1 MNNTSSSKFKR
12 SQTSLT
18 STQQNFHSNNNN
30 NNINNEQFQSKLVDM
45 NIDISKLNRKINQ
58 YNSNYDNIASLLQEE
73 AKLRQNIERKTFFM
87 HESLTEQIQKLK
99 TSFTELSN
107 TLTSHV
113 ESIKDEILTDVRNNN
128 SKFLSSFESNIKRF
142 NEYEKHLS
150 TTDTT
155 KNAVIHEL
163 ENKLQIFEEVA
174 ANQYTV
180 IKNEI
185 SSSNDKITSI
195 QNQLLTST
203 TSLSNEINKLKEEMI
218 SIRSS
223 IESIKS
229 EKCSLKDNIS
239 HINHTIDT
247 LHAQHEK
254 TTQEITL
261 ITNEVESKLK
271 HYENVNKML
280 NDTFNS
286 LKSEIVF
293 QIEDNNV
300 QCNNNIKTFS
310 DKISNDVKQFKL
322 DNDKFHIN
330 IITENQKFID
340 YIQQQS
346 KQQNDNVKQLFDYTN
361 GDIEL
366 LKQKCD
372 ALENVIKNIRN
383 EMLNTIN
390 NVEGFLTQRYDT
402 IFKTLNS
409 ERTAL

>member
-1 MNNTSSSKFKR
+1 MNTSSSKFKR
-12 SQTSLT
+12 SQTSLA
-18 STQQNFHSNNNN
+18 STQQNFHSNSNNN
-30 NNINNEQFQSKLVDM
+30 NANEQFQSKLVDM
-45 NIDISKLNRKINQ
+45 NMDISKLNRKINQ
-58 YNSNYDNIASLLQEE
+58 YNTNYDSIAALLQEE

-99 TSFTELSN
+99 ASFTELSN

-150 TTDTT
+150 TNDTT
-155 KNAVIHEL
+155 KNALVHEL

-180 IKNEI
+180 IKSEL
-185 SSSNDKITSI
+185 SSSNDKISSV
-195 QNQLLTST
+195 QNQLLTT
-203 TSLSNEINKLKEEMI
+203 TTALSSEISKLKEEI
-218 SIRSS
+218 VSLRAS
-223 IESIKS
+223 IESLRS
-229 EKCSLKDNIS
+229 EKTALKDSVS
-239 HINHTIDT
+239 HITHALDAV
-247 LHAQHEK
+247 HAQHEK
-254 TTQEITL
+254 TAQEISL
-261 ITNEVESKLK
+261 ITTEVDSKLK

-280 NDTFNS
+280 NDTFNA
-286 LKSEIVF
+286 LKSEITF
-293 QIEDNNV
+293 QIEDNNLH
-300 QCNNNIKTFS
+300 CNSNLKTFQE
-310 DKISNDVKQFKL
+310 KITGDIKQFKL
-322 DNDKFHIN
+322 DSDKFRIN

-346 KQQNDNVKQLFDYTN
+346 KTQNDNVKQLFDYTN
-361 GDIEL
+361 GDVDL

-383 EMLNTIN
+383 EMLSTIN

>member
-1 MNNTSSSKFKR
+1 MNTSSSKFKR

-18 STQQNFHSNNNN
+18 STQQNFHSNNINN
-30 NNINNEQFQSKLVDM
+30 NNNEQFQSKLVDM

-150 TTDTT
+150 TNDTT
-155 KNAVIHEL
+155 KNAIVHEL

-195 QNQLLTST
+195 QNQLLTNT

-223 IESIKS
+223 IESLKS
-229 EKCSLKDNIS
+229 EKSSLKENIS

-247 LHAQHEK
+247 IHAQHEK
-254 TTQEITL
+254 TSQEISL

-280 NDTFNS
+280 NETFNS

-300 QCNNNIKTFS
+300 QCNNNIKTFQ
-310 DKISNDVKQFKL
+310 DKIANDIKQYKL
-322 DNDKFHIN
+322 DNDKFRIN

>member
-1 MNNTSSSKFKR
+1 MNTSSSKFKR

-18 STQQNFHSNNNN
+18 STQQNFHSNNINN
-30 NNINNEQFQSKLVDM
+30 NNNEQFQSKLVDM

-150 TTDTT
+150 TNDTT
-155 KNAVIHEL
+155 KNAIVHEL

-195 QNQLLTST
+195 QNQLLTNT

-223 IESIKS
+223 IESLKS
-229 EKCSLKDNIS
+229 EKSSLKENIS

-247 LHAQHEK
+247 IHAQHEK
-254 TTQEITL
+254 TSQEISL

-280 NDTFNS
+280 NETFNS

-300 QCNNNIKTFS
+300 QCNNNIKTFQ
-310 DKISNDVKQFKL
+310 DKIVNDIKQYKL
-322 DNDKFHIN
+322 DNDKFRIN